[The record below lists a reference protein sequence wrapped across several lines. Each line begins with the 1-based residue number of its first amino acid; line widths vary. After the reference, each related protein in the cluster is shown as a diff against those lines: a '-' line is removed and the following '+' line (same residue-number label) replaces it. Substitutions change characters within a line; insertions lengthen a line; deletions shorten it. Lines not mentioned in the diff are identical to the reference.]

1 VRLTSNTKASSR
13 RSKQQ
18 LIYVYAYIYIYIY
31 IYIYMCIYIYAYLF
45 VYLCIYIKI
54 YVCAFMYY
62 LSNVTSLPGY
72 HRKNTAVML
81 KLSWT
86 VADLLAG
93 KNIEDPN

>member
-1 VRLTSNTKASSR
+1 
-13 RSKQQ
+13 
-18 LIYVYAYIYIYIY
+18 
-31 IYIYMCIYIYAYLF
+31 
-45 VYLCIYIKI
+45 
-54 YVCAFMYY
+54 MYY